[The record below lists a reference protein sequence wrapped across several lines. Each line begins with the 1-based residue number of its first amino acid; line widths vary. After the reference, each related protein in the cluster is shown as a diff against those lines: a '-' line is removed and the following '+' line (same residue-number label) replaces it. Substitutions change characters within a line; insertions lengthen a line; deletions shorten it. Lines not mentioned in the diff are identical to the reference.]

1 MKNWDSEFTL
11 ARQLARPYLI
21 GAQRAWRHN
30 MVNLGLTVL
39 LIIFMVSVIIGTQEL
54 SWILALTLSPLLL
67 GWAFFVAYILI
78 VHEASHQ
85 MYLLPGHSR
94 VLRFLNHSL
103 PRFLS
108 ALSFQSFEEAWVQG
122 HAQHHQ
128 SPADQAD
135 PQNCPSFCMQGKT
148 LLLSILSVL
157 FVPGQGLKKQAS
169 CTQKGSQHLLGFSA
183 WALIIVPLL
192 YWHNSK
198 AIVALILSIHVAMI
212 FNLVKVSL
220 EHAGRALE
228 QNNLWLKSLSSDF
241 PMRSLVMPLNI
252 SLHFE
257 HHLISRIP
265 WYNLGA
271 YHRELRG
278 KLSQELQQDIYNLGL
293 SACWKQI
300 SGYEQRE
307 VIHV

>member
-21 GAQRAWRHN
+21 GAQKAWLHN
-30 MVNLGLTVL
+30 TVNLSLTGLL
-39 LIIFMVSVIIGTQEL
+39 LIFMIMLILATHYL
-54 SWILALTLSPLLL
+54 SWVWALTLSPLLL

-85 MYLLPGHSR
+85 MYLLPGRSR
-94 VLRFLNHSL
+94 VLRILNHSL

-108 ALSFQSFEEAWVQG
+108 ALSFQSFEEAWEQG

-128 SPADQAD
+128 SPAHQAD
-135 PQNCPSFCMQGKT
+135 PQNCPSFCMQGKN
-148 LLLSILSVL
+148 LLLAVLAVL

-169 CTQKGSQHLLGFSA
+169 CTQQGSRHLLGLGA
-183 WALIIVPLL
+183 WAVIIAPLL
-192 YWHNSK
+192 YWYNTK
-198 AIVALILSIHVAMI
+198 AVVALILSIHVAMI
-212 FNLVKVSL
+212 FNLIKVSL

-241 PMRSLVMPLNI
+241 PLRALVMPLNI

-265 WYNLGA
+265 WYNLGP

-278 KLSQELQQDIYNLGL
+278 KLSPELQKDIYNLGL

-300 SGYEQRE
+300 SGHEQRE
-307 VIHV
+307 ATYV